1 MDAELKAY
9 LDGMAANLKRHTD
22 ERMEASEKKLLGYI
36 DERVVRYIDER
47 IEASE
52 TKILGFIEASETRL
66 MRRIDERTELVET
79 KLLRA
84 FHDWAKPY
92 EMRVRNVVAIV
103 NGFDERLALME
114 ERISELERG
123 KAS

>member
-9 LDGMAANLKRHTD
+9 LDGMAADLKRHS
-22 ERMEASEKKLLGYI
+22 A
-36 DERVVRYIDER
+36 ER

-52 TKILGFIEASETRL
+52 TKLLGFIEASETRL
-66 MRRIDERTELVET
+66 MRRIDERTEAVET

-84 FHDWAKPY
+84 FHDRAKPY